1 MWLLRPVKFELHRKM
16 VLSLSV
22 LSINQHK
29 AMLLIGMI
37 NRTLVVTGD
46 GVYTRILHK
55 ESAMTE
61 RHISTTALA
70 RLINKES
77 KELFILLTSGGWI
90 VKVDNHWQLTEK
102 GKFEGGIY
110 VNHPKYG
117 EYIAWPESIQNHPLL
132 KLLPEAPLSA
142 TNLAHKWNLPAR
154 LVNLLLAEKGLIKK
168 HIRGWL
174 LSPKGK
180 ALGGQQQEA
189 ESGIPFVTWPETIL
203 DEPELIASIMQITG
217 DEGLDGQP
225 ALDGHSVNNAMQ
237 RRINNWLYL
246 TRVIHARN
254 YALNWEQDSAI
265 ADFYVPDAE
274 LCIECWAD
282 ELAQEKNRAQVIGN
296 ELAKNQAYKKHKV
309 DYLEFRD
316 ENIHQVDDTL
326 ARELLRRGVAVY

>member
-1 MWLLRPVKFELHRKM
+1 M
-16 VLSLSV
+16 
-22 LSINQHK
+22 
-29 AMLLIGMI
+29 A
-37 NRTLVVTGD
+37 
-46 GVYTRILHK
+46 
-55 ESAMTE
+55 E

-77 KELFILLTSGGWI
+77 KELFILLTTGGWI

-117 EYIAWPESIQNHPLL
+117 EYIAWPESIQQHPLL

-142 TNLAHKWNLPAR
+142 TNLAHKWDIPAR
-154 LVNLLLAEKGLIKK
+154 VVNLLLAEKGLIKK

-180 ALGGQQQEA
+180 AIGGQQQEA

-203 DEPELIASIMQITG
+203 EDSELIASLLQIKG
-217 DEGLDGQP
+217 DEGLHGQP
-225 ALDGHSVNNAMQ
+225 TLDGHSVNNAMQ
-237 RRINNWLYL
+237 RRIDNWLYL
-246 TRVIHARN
+246 TRQIHARD
-254 YALNWEQDSAI
+254 YELLWGLDSAT
-265 ADFYVPDAE
+265 ADFYLPEVE

-282 ELAQEKNRAQVIGN
+282 ELGVEHNRAAVISGELEKNQV
-296 ELAKNQAYKKHKV
+296 YKKHKV
-309 DYLEFRD
+309 AYIEFRD
-316 ENIHQVDDTL
+316 ETIYQVDEIL